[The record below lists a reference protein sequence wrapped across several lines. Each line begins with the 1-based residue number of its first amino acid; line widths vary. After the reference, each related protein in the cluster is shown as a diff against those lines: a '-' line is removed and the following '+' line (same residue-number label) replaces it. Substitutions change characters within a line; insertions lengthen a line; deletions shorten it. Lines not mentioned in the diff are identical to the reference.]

1 MKFGAAAA
9 ACLSLLSHALADA
22 AGLTSSTFTPPQVFQ
37 QVNLV
42 RTISLEKNYAK
53 ETVNVI
59 IQNTSEQPQDE
70 YYLPFTS
77 EKIERVGGFEV
88 RDKKDET
95 VTGFVVDALELDT
108 SRYVCLRASFALN
121 PCP

>member
-9 ACLSLLSHALADA
+9 ACLSLLSHVVADTPKSSI
-22 AGLTSSTFTPPQVFQ
+22 LLSSTFTPPQVFQ

-59 IQNTSEQPQDE
+59 IQNTSEEPQDE

-77 EKIERVGGFEV
+77 EKMERVGGFEV
-88 RDKKDET
+88 RDKKDES
-95 VTGFVVDALELDT
+95 VTGFVVDATEFDT
-108 SRYVCLRASFALN
+108 YRYVCL
-121 PCP
+121 

>member
-1 MKFGAAAA
+1 MLLYSILLVSVNS
-9 ACLSLLSHALADA
+9 ACRADIRRIP
-22 AGLTSSTFTPPQVFQ
+22 GCRPS

-70 YYLPFTS
+70 YYVPFTP
-77 EKIERVGGFEV
+77 EKMERVGGFEV